1 MADQKIHVLLVDD
14 EVNLTEFLRL
24 ELEFEGY
31 QITVAMNGSS
41 VLIAARTEPTPD
53 LLVLDWNLSDFT
65 GIDICRRLRSAGIQT
80 PVLMLTGHGYVS
92 DRVMALDAGVDDYLV
107 KPFSIEELLARL
119 RALQRRTLAVGLNA
133 DSELL

>member
-41 VLIAARTEPTPD
+41 ALIAARTEPTPD

-65 GIDICRRLRSAGIQT
+65 GIDICRRLRSAGIKT
-80 PVLMLTGHGYVS
+80 PVLMLTGHGDVS

>member
-41 VLIAARTEPTPD
+41 ALIAARTEPTPD

-65 GIDICRRLRSAGIQT
+65 GIDICRKLRSAGIKT
-80 PVLMLTGHGYVS
+80 PVLMLTGHGDVS

>member
-41 VLIAARTEPTPD
+41 ALIAARTEPTPD

-65 GIDICRRLRSAGIQT
+65 GIDICRKLRSTGIQI
-80 PVLMLTGHGYVS
+80 PVLMLTGHGDVS

>member
-41 VLIAARTEPTPD
+41 ALIAARTEPTPD

-80 PVLMLTGHGYVS
+80 PVLMLTGHGDVS

>member
-1 MADQKIHVLLVDD
+1 MAAQKIHVLLVDD
-14 EVNLTEFLRL
+14 EVNLMELLRL

-41 VLIAARTEPTPD
+41 ALIAARTEPSPD

-65 GIDICRRLRSAGIQT
+65 GIDICRKLRSTGIQI
-80 PVLMLTGHGYVS
+80 PVLMLTGHGDVS